1 MTLIWKKLLHANFR
15 CGRMYTTRA
24 EYGTERCALPPQTEC
39 VCECDGKAAKALNP
53 NFARCTEMVSVT
65 GIFYASE
72 LYFKYR

>member
-1 MTLIWKKLLHANFR
+1 MTLIWKNLLHADFR
-15 CGRMYTTRA
+15 CGRMYTPGQNMGPSA
-24 EYGTERCALPPQTEC
+24 VHCPPQTEC

>member
-1 MTLIWKKLLHANFR
+1 MTLIWKT
-15 CGRMYTTRA
+15 CSTRTSVVG
-24 EYGTERCALPPQTEC
+24 ECTPPGQNMGPSAVHCPLQTEC